1 MIIRSVPPGRI
12 GVLYGRMGHRPGGG
26 VGSVGIQTT
35 RAAARAPGLGVHA
48 HEPEDVCLAL
58 ALCAAMTH
66 SLEGTRLGTVLSGP
80 LVAILLGL
88 ASSGLGLVP
97 VSSPVYGVI
106 SGALLPLGVALYV
119 LEVNVANVFSRE
131 SSQMLL
137 AFLCGAVA
145 TCVGTV
151 VAYAVCS
158 RGLSVD
164 GVNIAA
170 ALCASYI
177 GGSVNFAAVIAA
189 LGTRLPSSVPAAMA
203 ADNLMMGGYIA
214 VLMWLATFDDG
225 ARRKRSTVAALQ
237 PTPAS
242 VPASPSASP
251 SASATT
257 VSAGVAAA
265 FVCYRVA
272 NAIADRVL
280 GFPSVSLALVS
291 VVACIV
297 TPLASSAFQ
306 MPSSVM
312 FRGSMSLASILMTL
326 FFVSI
331 GAVAGSGSL
340 GTAHTLPLFGFIAVQ
355 LGVQLLVSL
364 ACGRALGIP
373 HQVMLVACN
382 ANVGGAATAVAMCI
396 QKGWTH
402 LVNPALLVASL
413 GYVIG
418 NPVSF
423 LVLGILKAM

>member
-1 MIIRSVPPGRI
+1 
-12 GVLYGRMGHRPGGG
+12 MGAH
-26 VGSVGIQTT
+26 S
-35 RAAARAPGLGVHA
+35 

-66 SLEGTRLGTVLSGP
+66 SLEGTRLGAVLSGP

-97 VSSPVYGVI
+97 VSSPAYGVI
-106 SGALLPLGVALYV
+106 SGLLLPLGVALYV

-137 AFLCGAVA
+137 AFLCGALA
-145 TCVGTV
+145 TCLGTV
-151 VAYAVCS
+151 AAYAIFS
-158 RGLSVD
+158 QFLSVD

-189 LGTRLPSSVPAAMA
+189 LGTSLPSSVPAAMA

-214 VLMWLATFDDG
+214 VLMWLSTFADG
-225 ARRKRSTVAALQ
+225 VERGYSAGAAL
-237 PTPAS
+237 AS
-242 VPASPSASP
+242 KSASSPAP

-257 VSAGVAAA
+257 ISAGVAAA

-272 NAIADRVL
+272 NVLAGRVL

-297 TPLASSAFQ
+297 TPLASRAFR
-306 MPSSVM
+306 MPSAAM
-312 FRGSMSLASILMTL
+312 FRGSMSLASIFMTL

-340 GTAHTLPLFGFIAVQ
+340 GTAQALPLFGFIAVQ

-396 QKGWTH
+396 QKRWTH
-402 LVNPALLVASL
+402 LVNAALLVASL
-413 GYVIG
+413 GYVVG
-418 NPVSF
+418 NPISF
-423 LVLGILKAM
+423 LVLGILKMM